1 MIPIWTKN
9 IWCVLESPFHRVLCE
24 GGVFR
29 DHHHS
34 IWVSLHP
41 ETIGSNVIKCH
52 QCHQCHHHVFE
63 YFLGWFSPHF
73 FKIKTLLT
81 LPWRGSWHAS
91 PGCPAP
97 PPAAPVPGSRA
108 SCHHHFDKHCE
119 DQMIILINIMRIR
132 WSFSFK
138 HHNDFS
144 GSGRPFSIGWYHAPY
159 PIDCYADFWC
169 FSWLTWW
176 WFSDVAKT
184 DGLPKWRLNIQD
196 DPRWWKIV

>member
-1 MIPIWTKN
+1 MISIWNKN
-9 IWCVLESPFHRVLCE
+9 SWCVCSWITFPSGSLWRRRLSRSSPFYLGRPPPWDNWFKCHQT
-24 GGVFR
+24 
-29 DHHHS
+29 S
-34 IWVSLHP
+34 
-41 ETIGSNVIKCH
+41 SNVIN
-52 QCHQCHHHVFE
+52 VIIM
-63 YFLGWFSPHF
+63 FLSTFWDDFPHTFLKSKPYSPC
-73 FKIKTLLT
+73 LDE
-81 LPWRGSWHAS
+81 
-91 PGCPAP
+91 
-97 PPAAPVPGSRA
+97 VPGMLLQVVQLLHRLLQ
-108 SCHHHFDKHCE
+108 CQVLVHPVI
-119 DQMIILINIMRIR
+119 IILINIIR